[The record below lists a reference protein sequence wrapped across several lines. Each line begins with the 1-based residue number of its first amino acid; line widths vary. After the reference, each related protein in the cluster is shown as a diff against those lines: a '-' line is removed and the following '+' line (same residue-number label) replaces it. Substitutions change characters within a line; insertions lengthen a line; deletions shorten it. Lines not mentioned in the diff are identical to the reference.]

1 MVQEWTPETKPFSQG
16 EVDYAEHSAFAKA
29 KKVIDGPL
37 NIPQHESV
45 AGRQAAAIHKAMAGA
60 ITVGSADGLKQGKA
74 YRMISNI
81 AFHFVQAAEE
91 FAGPATVSD
100 TYVPANTPVV
110 IQMIQY
116 DRVYAIPNSGSGFLQ
131 LVEVR

>member
-1 MVQEWTPETKPFSQG
+1 MVQEWNSETKPFSQG
-16 EVDYAEHSAFAKA
+16 EVDYAEHSAFSKA

-37 NIPQHESV
+37 NIPQHATLE
-45 AGRQAAAIHKAMAGA
+45 RQAAAIHKTLGGA
-60 ITVGSADGLKQGKA
+60 ISVLPADGLAQGKA

-81 AFHFVQAAEE
+81 AFHYVQASAS
-91 FAGPATVSD
+91 FAGPATTSD

-110 IQMIQY
+110 IQTGQY
-116 DRVYAIPNSGSGFLQ
+116 DRIYAIPSSGSGFLQ